1 MTIIRRRPERF
12 SLTERPLGQAIE
24 ELMRWPDLWEEA
36 NSNLRHVAADIYET
50 EESVVAEMAL
60 PGVKPE
66 DIDINV
72 TGDTLTVSGET
83 KFETTES
90 KRNYFQRQLRSGSF
104 SQSLILPASVQA
116 DKAMANFSHGMLKI
130 EIPKAEAAKPKKI
143 EVQVS

>member
-1 MTIIRRRPERF
+1 MTIIRRRPERY
-12 SLTERPLGQAIE
+12 SLSERPLGQALE
-24 ELMRWPDLWEEA
+24 ELMRWPDLWEE
-36 NSNLRHVAADIYET
+36 SSHNLRHIAADIYET
-50 EESVVAEMAL
+50 EDSVIAEMAL

-72 TGDTLTVSGET
+72 TGDALTVSGET
-83 KFETTES
+83 KFESTET

-116 DKAMANFSHGMLKI
+116 DQAKAVFNHGMLKI